1 MATFYVDYENVH
13 HGGTVGIDELT
24 NSEYVFLFYSQ
35 NANTMN
41 MDTVKHF
48 LGSRCGIEFVEADT
62 GTTNALDFQLVTFLF
77 SGIAQ
82 DDYHYI
88 ISKDHGFDAAV
99 KMGKEETTMRKFVR
113 IY

>member
-77 SGIAQ
+77 SKLTFTLEVVGI
-82 DDYHYI
+82 
-88 ISKDHGFDAAV
+88 V
-99 KMGKEETTMRKFVR
+99 LTTKTITSPLSF
-113 IY
+113 